1 MPEIG
6 YEYPTGKIKNQQG
19 FPLLIFHYTLYH
31 APYITRYMKHI
42 IFPHFSSLFIT
53 CSKAFSA

>member
-19 FPLLIFHYTLYH
+19 FPLADFSLY
-31 APYITRYMKHI
+31 I
-42 IFPHFSSLFIT
+42 ISRPLYNKIYETHHFSSLFIT

>member
-6 YEYPTGKIKNQQG
+6 YEYLTGKIKNQQG

-42 IFPHFSSLFIT
+42 IFPHFL
-53 CSKAFSA
+53 